1 MNYVVITKEWM
12 AARSILPLPTM
23 RKSKDGTKYLAHED
37 FFNAFKKPEKEST
50 EEQDTPVLEDLKL
63 YPHNSTELNELLN
76 SEEWNY
82 ESEETNSADYIQIV
96 SVSNL
101 METTKSNIQN
111 YNISNKEIN
120 NLTNMLPLW
129 EDLIGTPLPFKY
141 KLQYN
146 GKAYRTN
153 QAHTPQLDWKPDE
166 VKSLY
171 GLISNHD
178 GTLEDQIPYE
188 HWMIVEKGL
197 YYTENNVLYQGL
209 LDAPNGY
216 DADLSSLPTIAKK
229 IEQ

>member
-12 AARSILPLPTM
+12 VARNILPLSTM
-23 RKSKDGTKYLAHED
+23 RKSKDGTKYLVHED
-37 FFNAFKKPEKEST
+37 FFNAFKKPEKESI
-50 EEQDTPVLEDLKL
+50 EEQNEYVLEDLVL
-63 YPHNSTELNELLN
+63 YPHNSDELQNLLN

-82 ESEETNSADYIQIV
+82 ETTTTDSSDYIQIA
-96 SVSNL
+96 SISNL
-101 METTKSNIQN
+101 IEATKSNIQN
-111 YNISNKEIN
+111 YNITNKEIN

-146 GKAYRTN
+146 GKPYRTN

-178 GTLEDQIPYE
+178 GTLEDPIPYE

>member
-1 MNYVVITKEWM
+1 MNYVIITKEWL
-12 AARSILPLPTM
+12 AARNILPLPTM
-23 RKSKDGTKYLAHED
+23 RKSKDGTKYLAHD
-37 FFNAFKKPEKEST
+37 VFFDAFKKPEKEPT
-50 EEQDTPVLEDLKL
+50 EEQDTSVLEDLKL
-63 YPHNSTELNELLN
+63 YLHNSTELNELLN

-101 METTKSNIQN
+101 MEATKSNIQN
-111 YNISNKEIN
+111 YNISNKEVN

-129 EDLIGTPLPFKY
+129 EDLIGTPLSFKY

-146 GKAYRTN
+146 GKPYRTN

-178 GTLEDQIPYE
+178 GTLEDPIPYE